1 MIKVL
6 TAEESMEMRQK
17 ELEMKRLWS
26 REQIVADAK
35 LMMGMPDMGNT
46 KWVLSEDREGFYKW
60 LESNEAREV
69 WNETPYIL
77 ELAKY
82 YTLNKTNQNGNN

>member
-1 MIKVL
+1 MMKLRIL
-6 TAEESMEMRQK
+6 TEEESAQMRLK

-46 KWVLSEDREGFYKW
+46 KWVLSEDREDFYKW
-60 LESNEAREV
+60 LESNEARDI
-69 WNETPYIL
+69 WNETPYTL

-82 YTLNKTNQNGNN
+82 YSLNKIK

>member
-1 MIKVL
+1 MIKIL
-6 TAEESMEMRQK
+6 TEEESAQMRQK

-35 LMMGMPDMGNT
+35 LMMSMPDMGNT
-46 KWVLSEDREGFYKW
+46 KWVLSKDREDFYKW
-60 LESNEAREV
+60 LESNEAREL
-69 WNETPYIL
+69 WMKTPSTL

-82 YTLNKTNQNGNN
+82 YSQNKIQ